1 MKLREQAYDAF
12 TRQLLDRQLLP
23 GQFVSQRELAAATCL
38 SLGAIREMIPRL
50 EAEGLIKAISQRGLQ
65 IARIDPAL
73 IHDSFQ
79 LREMVELQA
88 VAAFARTAPDAAIA
102 AELARL
108 ETVRAGVARGI
119 TPEGLRA
126 AQEADW
132 AMHDAFVA
140 HLGNRIV
147 TELHRVNSIR
157 IRMIMGERIGLSARR
172 LPVALRE
179 HEAVLI
185 PLARRDEAGA
195 VAALAAHL
203 DSSRRRALHFES
215 VEDMAQAGELAR
227 ELPGELAGLAAGR
240 EDRTRQET
248 VSQGIG

>member
-1 MKLREQAYDAF
+1 MSLREQAYDAF

-50 EAEGLIKAISQRGLQ
+50 EAEGLIRAFSQRGLQ
-65 IARIDPAL
+65 IARVDPAL
-73 IHDSFQ
+73 IKDSFQ

-88 VAAFARTAPDAAIA
+88 VAAFVRDAPDTAIA
-102 AELARL
+102 AELERL
-108 ETVRAGVARGI
+108 ESVKAIATPAITNDALRG
-119 TPEGLRA
+119 

-147 TELHRVNSIR
+147 AELHRVNSIR
-157 IRMIMGERIGLSARR
+157 IRMILGERIGLSARS

-179 HEAVLI
+179 HEAVLAAV
-185 PLARRDEAGA
+185 ARRDEAGA

-203 DSSRRRALHFES
+203 NSSRRRAMNFDTIS
-215 VEDMAQAGELAR
+215 ELER
-227 ELPGELAGLAAGR
+227 
-240 EDRTRQET
+240 
-248 VSQGIG
+248 

>member
-1 MKLREQAYDAF
+1 VNLREQAYDAF

-50 EAEGLIKAISQRGLQ
+50 EAEGLIRAFSQRGLQ

-73 IHDSFQ
+73 IKDSFQ

-88 VAAFARTAPDAAIA
+88 VAAFVRDAPDTAIA
-102 AELARL
+102 AELERL
-108 ETVRAGVARGI
+108 ESVKAIATPSI
-119 TPEGLRA
+119 TDAALRT

-147 TELHRVNSIR
+147 AELHRVNSIR
-157 IRMIMGERIGLSARR
+157 IRMILGERIGLSARR

-179 HEAVLI
+179 HEAVL
-185 PLARRDEAGA
+185 AAVSRRDEAGA

-203 DSSRRRALHFES
+203 NSSRKRAMNFDTISE
-215 VEDMAQAGELAR
+215 VER
-227 ELPGELAGLAAGR
+227 
-240 EDRTRQET
+240 
-248 VSQGIG
+248 

>member
-1 MKLREQAYDAF
+1 MTLREQAYDAF

-50 EAEGLIKAISQRGLQ
+50 EAEGLIRAFSQRGLQ

-73 IHDSFQ
+73 IKDSFQ

-88 VAAFARTAPDAAIA
+88 VAAFARTAPDTAIA
-102 AELARL
+102 AEIERL
-108 ETVRAGVARGI
+108 ESVKAIATPSI
-119 TPEGLRA
+119 TDAALRT

-147 TELHRVNSIR
+147 AELHRVNSIR
-157 IRMIMGERIGLSARR
+157 IRMILGERIGLSARR
-172 LPVALRE
+172 LPVALGE
-179 HEAVLI
+179 HEAILTAVS
-185 PLARRDEAGA
+185 RRDEAGA

-203 DSSRRRALHFES
+203 NSSRRRAMNFDTISE
-215 VEDMAQAGELAR
+215 VER
-227 ELPGELAGLAAGR
+227 
-240 EDRTRQET
+240 
-248 VSQGIG
+248 